1 MKKELSKVQQYAIR
15 AAKNEAVQA
24 QKEVQTLLNEIAV
37 ELGISLDN
45 PGEQWNLSDDNQFL
59 ERKDTPAIPKK
70 TIPKGKKGKN

>member
-15 AAKNEAVQA
+15 AAKNEARQA
-24 QKEVQTLLNEIAV
+24 QEEMQTLLNEIAV

-45 PGEQWNLSDDNQFL
+45 PGEQWNLSDDSQFL
-59 ERKDTPAIPKK
+59 ERKDIPVIPKK